1 MSYSGGDM
9 WNISGGP
16 EGTGVF
22 QHVYISQGFLGRD
35 WAVNLSDEA
44 SYMPQAATTGF
55 SGIPGVGNLSG
66 LSSAPSQPIL
76 TLNTRSVYNSVNPS
90 FTHSLN
96 HATSLGFSG
105 SYGTLRFPDGDG
117 LETDSLQGGPQITRR
132 LNALNSLLAQ
142 YVYSRFSY
150 PGYNYTMETQS
161 VPIGYTRTWSRRL
174 STGVSV
180 GPEWIQSS
188 GSLNIPS
195 SSNLTVGANAVY
207 TSRTTSYTM
216 SYTQGAS
223 GGAGVLTEVGV
234 HNHDLNAALT
244 RQFGGSLSISASG
257 AYMRTTGLQ
266 QGGVTNGE
274 YGGVAATRRL
284 GQFITVF
291 ANYTA
296 IEQSSTSVLTTNAI
310 SGLVQVV
317 GFGIGYSPREMR
329 FKK

>member
-1 MSYSGGDM
+1 M
-9 WNISGGP
+9 
-16 EGTGVF
+16 
-22 QHVYISQGFLGRD
+22 
-35 WAVNLSDEA
+35 
-44 SYMPQAATTGF
+44 
-55 SGIPGVGNLSG
+55 
-66 LSSAPSQPIL
+66 
-76 TLNTRSVYNSVNPS
+76 
-90 FTHSLN
+90 
-96 HATSLGFSG
+96 
-105 SYGTLRFPDGDG
+105 
-117 LETDSLQGGPQITRR
+117 
-132 LNALNSLLAQ
+132 
-142 YVYSRFSY
+142 
-150 PGYNYTMETQS
+150 
-161 VPIGYTRTWSRRL
+161 
-174 STGVSV
+174 
-180 GPEWIQSS
+180 
-188 GSLNIPS
+188 
-195 SSNLTVGANAVY
+195 
-207 TSRTTSYTM
+207 
-216 SYTQGAS
+216 
-223 GGAGVLTEVGV
+223 LTEVGV